1 MFDKKY
7 DLTVQEKWCITLCYS
22 SQQSCSQHITL
33 EHKVGGG
40 GCNLKVKQHCQPGL
54 LKLYETQLM
63 SVPR

>member
-7 DLTVQEKWCITLCYS
+7 DLIVQEKRCITLCYS

-40 GCNLKVKQHCQPGL
+40 GCNLKSQA
-54 LKLYETQLM
+54 KLSTWPFKVVLNTA
-63 SVPR
+63 